1 MCAAFRATMLPGT
14 AMGSEPE
21 PEPEPKAVSELP
33 EAAEEEIQHL
43 TWLMHTGDTDAIL
56 SLFAKTAAEK
66 HRLAEERY
74 ELSKRV
80 AVLEDADDS
89 RRQKQ
94 LREVAAAKPK
104 AKPESSVSAP
114 GRPAIAMSPFELELN
129 PTLSVDDMAASPG
142 GGVSSG
148 GSSILER
155 GARSVR
161 SVRDGITG
169 WLQADLKQR
178 TRRQRVAEITE
189 EFELQ
194 RAKDEETASW
204 FVLISVVT
212 SALTSWLITEEPTVE
227 TY

>member
-1 MCAAFRATMLPGT
+1 MNIRST
-14 AMGSEPE
+14 
-21 PEPEPKAVSELP
+21 KN
-33 EAAEEEIQHL
+33 HL
-43 TWLMHTGDTDAIL
+43 
-56 SLFAKTAAEK
+56 
-66 HRLAEERY
+66 
-74 ELSKRV
+74 
-80 AVLEDADDS
+80 
-89 RRQKQ
+89 
-94 LREVAAAKPK
+94 
-104 AKPESSVSAP
+104 
-114 GRPAIAMSPFELELN
+114 
-129 PTLSVDDMAASPG
+129 AASPG
-142 GGVSSG
+142 SGVSSG